1 MGTFTGSKMQ
11 KSNHYR
17 LYHTVLIGWNEQLS
31 LLLEPCTTSLGVLI
45 KYGFMIKI
53 VASISSKIF
62 AWTKHLTFFDSDTLV
77 IFHWICRLQR
87 CFWTQMFKEGKLNRC
102 ENDEALC
109 MSNDANDTLTYYTH
123 WCKIRFFFRNSN
135 FCVGLFEQIYKGE
148 NKLENCSR
156 MIRRTFSRARND
168 LGTLQ
173 HFVFMNII

>member
-1 MGTFTGSKMQ
+1 MTADASDPCIRIWFFRWNMGTFTGSKMQ

-109 MSNDANDTLTYYTH
+109 MSNDANDTLTYYTLMQ
-123 WCKIRFFFRNSN
+123 NSI
-135 FCVGLFEQIYKGE
+135 F
-148 NKLENCSR
+148 
-156 MIRRTFSRARND
+156 
-168 LGTLQ
+168 LQ
-173 HFVFMNII
+173 KFQFLCRPFWTNI